1 MPYIVRN
8 IDVLDIKPSTGIGV
22 SVPFDG
28 PTGIN
33 TTFTTKDTIKS
44 YLNIVFVYS
53 QPLLNF
59 ILTGKRERV
68 FNPSFGSGV
77 RELLFQPITDDII
90 DQVDNLIRG
99 GVENYFPTVDI
110 QDLEVTLQPNS
121 HSFNIYL
128 SYTIINTNI
137 EDEVQITFNNG

>member
-1 MPYIVRN
+1 MTYIVRN

-33 TTFTTKDTIKS
+33 TTYTTKDTIKS
-44 YLNIVFVYS
+44 N
-53 QPLLNF
+53 LLNF

-77 RELLFQPITDDII
+77 RELLFQPITEDII
-90 DQVDNLIRG
+90 DQIDNLIRG
-99 GVENYFPTVDI
+99 GVETYFPTVEI
-110 QDLEVTLQPNS
+110 RELEVTLQPDS

-128 SYTIINTNI
+128 NYSIINTNI
-137 EDEVQITFNNG
+137 EDELQINLNNG

>member
-8 IDVLDIKPSTGIGV
+8 IDVLDIKPSTGIGI

-28 PTGIN
+28 STGIN

-44 YLNIVFVYS
+44 N
-53 QPLLNF
+53 LLNF

-77 RELLFQPITDDII
+77 RDLLFQPITDDII

-99 GVENYFPTVDI
+99 GVESYFPTVDI
-110 QDLEVTLQPNS
+110 QDLEVTLRPDNLRIE
-121 HSFNIYL
+121 IYL

-137 EDEVQITFNNG
+137 EDEIQINLSNGGI

>member
-44 YLNIVFVYS
+44 NLV
-53 QPLLNF
+53 NF

>member
-8 IDVLDIKPSTGIGV
+8 IDVLELKPSTGIGV

-44 YLNIVFVYS
+44 NLI
-53 QPLLNF
+53 NF

-90 DQVDNLIRG
+90 GQVVNLIRG
-99 GVENYFPTVDI
+99 GVENYLPTVDI
-110 QDLEVTLQPNS
+110 QDLEVTLQPDNY
-121 HSFNIYL
+121 SFNIYL

>member
-44 YLNIVFVYS
+44 NLI
-53 QPLLNF
+53 NF

>member
-1 MPYIVRN
+1 MAYIVRN
-8 IDVLDIKPSTGIGV
+8 VDVLDTKPSTGIGIT
-22 SVPFDG
+22 VPFDG

-44 YLNIVFVYS
+44 N
-53 QPLLNF
+53 LLNF

-77 RELLFQPITDDII
+77 RELLFQPITEDLI

-99 GVENYFPTVDI
+99 GVESYFPTIDI
-110 QDLEVTLQPNS
+110 RELDVTLQPNS
-121 HSFNIYL
+121 KTITIYL
-128 SYTIINTNI
+128 NYSIINTNI
-137 EDEVQITFNNG
+137 EDELQINMNNGGI